1 MFQRVTGFFR
11 KLFSSKGFRRGLGIF
26 LLVLIAWY
34 IYNLVLFF
42 FTLKNSSFSFGE
54 VLSFILFAPLWDG
67 VFNPFAVIT
76 LHIVLLLAW
85 YIHLRK
91 KSREA
96 AEPAEK
102 AEKAE
107 EPSGETR
114 DEEFMETTRYRY
126 H

>member
-1 MFQRVTGFFR
+1 MFQRITGFFR

-42 FTLKNSSFSFGE
+42 ITLKNSSFSFGE
-54 VLSFILFAPLWDG
+54 VFSFILFAPLWDG
-67 VFNPFAVIT
+67 SFNPFAIIT
-76 LHIVLLLAW
+76 LHIVVLLIW
-85 YIHLRK
+85 YLHLRK
-91 KSREA
+91 KSKET
-96 AEPAEK
+96 AEP

-107 EPSGETR
+107 EPSGAVPKQEII
-114 DEEFMETTRYRY
+114 ETTHYRY